1 MTTYPLSPLQ
11 HGMLFHYVQRG
22 RASGVDIEQ
31 LEAVLPEQLDVAAFT
46 AAWGAVAAE
55 HEVLRT
61 RFRWKDVPAPEQE
74 VAAPGTEAPIVVR
87 DLAQLPSADQT
98 AHLIAFLEDDRREG
112 FDLAAAPLWRVT
124 VFRLADANYRMVWTY
139 SHAILNSCYS
149 EILRE
154 VFEAYDAIRKGIAP
168 VFVERKS
175 YREHIIWLQHHLT
188 DNRDAAQAFW
198 RERLAGV
205 TAPTSLDA
213 VMRPVEQRDAAAGHD
228 TLRFRIN
235 QGASDAIRAQ
245 CAASK
250 FRVSTFV
257 EAAWALVLA
266 AFSGQQEVV
275 FGTTRACRRSSI
287 PGADRIIGLFINT
300 VPVRAVMPAAL
311 PLASFLS
318 HLRAGQ
324 IAVRLF
330 EHTPLV
336 DVIASADVPNGSAL
350 FDTIIVF
357 NDQDDDTRLRAF
369 GDDFISRRF
378 TLHDQTNFAIAVMAY
393 DEPEIAFKLS
403 FDRGRLDRVVLERM
417 ADLMTRLLEAMAMR
431 PGATIGDLPRLS
443 RQDELRLAAFNDT
456 ALPI

>member
-139 SHAILNSCYS
+139 SHAILDSCYS

-378 TLHDQTNFAIAVMAY
+378 HVARPNQFRH
-393 DEPEIAFKLS
+393 
-403 FDRGRLDRVVLERM
+403 RGN
-417 ADLMTRLLEAMAMR
+417 
-431 PGATIGDLPRLS
+431 G
-443 RQDELRLAAFNDT
+443 LRRA
-456 ALPI
+456 